1 MKPRFK
7 ELVDRAIAAMLA
19 AIDVYNKPDFPYRAE
34 SFTILALNGW
44 ELLLKAKWLVDHN
57 NRLSSLYV
65 PQEKSGHKRPR
76 YRRSRSGNPLTH
88 DVTYLARKLN
98 EQKVLDES
106 ARRNLE
112 ALAELRDTAVHFYH
126 RSPELVERVHEL
138 GIACLKNFV
147 AAVQDWFSR
156 DLSRFNFYLM
166 PLSFITPPPVVE
178 AVPLNKQ
185 EQKFLMFLRSLKP
198 SDEDP
203 VARYSVAVNLEVRL
217 VRSKAADAIP
227 VKISDDPNAP
237 AVRLTEEQIR
247 ERYPWDYGVL
257 NKRCRERY
265 ADFKIDMKYHQIR
278 KNLET
283 DKRFAYIRRLD
294 PDNPKSPKKAFYNP
308 NILGELDKHYT
319 RTSVSL
325 PPGVA

>member
-1 MKPRFK
+1 MKPIFK
-7 ELVDRAIAAMLA
+7 ELLDRSVAAMLA

-57 NRLSSLYV
+57 NQVSSLYV
-65 PQEKSGHKRPR
+65 PRETSGQKRPR
-76 YRRSRSGNPLTH
+76 YKRSRSGNPLTH
-88 DVTYLARKLN
+88 DIMYLARKLT
-98 EQKVLDES
+98 EQKVLDEN

-112 ALAELRDTAVHFYH
+112 ALTELRDTTVHFYL
-126 RSPELVERVHEL
+126 RSPEFAERVHEL

-147 AAVQDWFSR
+147 AAVQDWFGQ
-156 DLSRFNFYLM
+156 DLSRFHLYLM
-166 PLSFITPPPVVE
+166 PLSFITPPPVVA

-185 EQKFLMFLRSLKP
+185 EQNFLRFLRSLKP

-203 VARYSVAVNLEVRL
+203 VARYAVAVNLEVRL
-217 VRSKAADAIP
+217 VRSKAADAVP
-227 VKISDDPNAP
+227 VKISDDPSAP

-247 ERYPWDYGVL
+247 ERYPWGYGEL

-265 ADFKIDMKYHQIR
+265 GDFKIDMRYHQIR
-278 KNLET
+278 KSLET

-294 PDNPKSPKKAFYNP
+294 PDNPKSP
-308 NILGELDKHYT
+308 T
-319 RTSVSL
+319 
-325 PPGVA
+325 GV